1 MIRRR
6 PVVPLESGALALPAV
21 PLLVVGAHPAA
32 TMARPTPS
40 TASAHPAATAATPS
54 AVNSG
59 AAPRPVAK
67 EHVQGLAVSQRL
79 ARGVALDLAGLELA
93 HSEVLRAGAIAPDL
107 PALIAA
113 GALDVSA
120 PLDLVKSAA
129 GRGMAREWNVALLA
143 RGWFAR
149 GFAEIRRRDVVVEVV
164 DWGPP
169 LICIINTNV
178 KLNLRERLWGSGE
191 LQREG

>member
-1 MIRRR
+1 M
-6 PVVPLESGALALPAV
+6 ALPAV

-107 PALIAA
+107 PAIIAA

-129 GRGMAREWNVALLA
+129 GMAREWYVALLA
-143 RGWFAR
+143 RGRFAR
-149 GFAEIRRRDVVVEVV
+149 GFAQIRRRDVVVEVV